1 MILRFLM
8 PGDIVRRVNGHEV
21 FTLEDLKAHFV
32 PDELNKDAPGG
43 AESDAQAPEAATGT
57 VHQITQRG
65 SQRHLADS
73 FQQFVFRRDALKEQ
87 FRKDQTSSNAWP

>member
-43 AESDAQAPEAATGT
+43 AESEAPEVRVITAAEGAS
-57 VHQITQRG
+57 VAAAQY
-65 SQRHLADS
+65 
-73 FQQFVFRRDALKEQ
+73 
-87 FRKDQTSSNAWP
+87 